1 MELDEPQA
9 LVHLLWLGASVDK
22 KIVDSEREY
31 IQKVCSHEKIPL
43 KLEELK
49 QHHENNPFDQIYQ
62 ECVFT
67 FKELPLDD
75 RLKAV
80 VYLFEMLLSDDLF
93 LDEEDHF
100 FRKVLRDFN
109 ISEEQF
115 RHAPAVFLN
124 QPHVF

>member
-22 KIVDSEREY
+22 NIADSEREY
-31 IQKVCSHEKIPL
+31 IQKVCSHEKITL
-43 KLEELK
+43 ELEELQK
-49 QHHENNPFDQIYQ
+49 YHENNQFDQIYQ

-124 QPHVF
+124 QPYVF

>member
-22 KIVDSEREY
+22 EIADSEREY

-43 KLEELK
+43 KLEELEK
-49 QHHENNPFDQIYQ
+49 HHENNQFDQIYQ

-75 RLKAV
+75 RLKAWFIFLKCCFPMNFFWMKKIIFSGK
-80 VYLFEMLLSDDLF
+80 YLEILIFLKNNSVMLLQCF
-93 LDEEDHF
+93 
-100 FRKVLRDFN
+100 
-109 ISEEQF
+109 
-115 RHAPAVFLN
+115 
-124 QPHVF
+124 

>member
-1 MELDEPQA
+1 MKFNENQA

-22 KIVDSEREY
+22 EIADSEREY

-43 KLEELK
+43 ELEDLQK
-49 QHHENNPFDQIYQ
+49 HHENNRFDQIYQ
-62 ECVFT
+62 ESVHT
-67 FKELPLDD
+67 FKVLPLDD

-115 RHAPAVFLN
+115 RHAPVVFLN

>member
-1 MELDEPQA
+1 M
-9 LVHLLWLGASVDK
+9 
-22 KIVDSEREY
+22 
-31 IQKVCSHEKIPL
+31 
-43 KLEELK
+43 EELEK
-49 QHHENNPFDQIYQ
+49 HHENNQFDQIYQ
-62 ECVFT
+62 ECVLT
-67 FKELPLDD
+67 FKVLPLDD

-80 VYLFEMLLSDDLF
+80 VYLFEMLLSDELF

>member
-1 MELDEPQA
+1 MEFDEPQA
-9 LVHLLWLGASVDK
+9 LMHLLWLGASVDK
-22 KIVDSEREY
+22 EIAYSEREY
-31 IQKVCSHEKIPL
+31 IHKVCSHEKIPL
-43 KLEELK
+43 KLEELEK
-49 QHHENNPFDQIYQ
+49 HHENNQFDQIYQ
-62 ECVFT
+62 NCVFT
-67 FKELPLDD
+67 FKKLPLDD

-80 VYLFEMLLSDDLF
+80 VYLFEMLLSDELF

>member
-1 MELDEPQA
+1 MEFNETQA
-9 LVHLLWLGASVDK
+9 LVHLLWLGASVDI
-22 KIVDSEREY
+22 KIADSEREY

-43 KLEELK
+43 ELEELQK
-49 QHHENNPFDQIYQ
+49 HHENNQFDQIYH

-115 RHAPAVFLN
+115 CHAPAVFLN

>member
-1 MELDEPQA
+1 MEFNETQA

-22 KIVDSEREY
+22 EIADSEREY
-31 IQKVCSHEKIPL
+31 IQKVCSHEDIPL
-43 KLEELK
+43 ELEELQK
-49 QHHENNPFDQIYQ
+49 HHENNRFDQIYQ
-62 ECVFT
+62 KCVFT

-80 VYLFEMLLSDDLF
+80 VYLFEMLLSDELF

>member
-1 MELDEPQA
+1 MEFDETQA

-22 KIVDSEREY
+22 YIASSEREY
-31 IQKVCSHEKIPL
+31 IQKVCSHENIPL
-43 KLEELK
+43 ELEDLQK
-49 QHHENNPFDQIYQ
+49 HHENNRFDQIYQ

-67 FKELPLDD
+67 FKVLPLDD

-100 FRKVLRDFN
+100 FKKVLRDFN

>member
-1 MELDEPQA
+1 MEFDEPQA

-22 KIVDSEREY
+22 KIADSEREY

-43 KLEELK
+43 KLEELEK
-49 QHHENNPFDQIYQ
+49 HHENNQFDKIYQ
-62 ECVFT
+62 ECVFN

-109 ISEEQF
+109 ISE
-115 RHAPAVFLN
+115 
-124 QPHVF
+124 

>member
-22 KIVDSEREY
+22 EIADSEREY

-43 KLEELK
+43 KLEELEK
-49 QHHENNPFDQIYQ
+49 YHENNQFDQIYQ

-80 VYLFEMLLSDDLF
+80 VYLFEMLLSDELF

>member
-1 MELDEPQA
+1 MEFDEPKA

-22 KIVDSEREY
+22 EIADSEREY

-43 KLEELK
+43 ELEDLQK
-49 QHHENNPFDQIYQ
+49 HHENNQFDQIYQ
-62 ECVFT
+62 ECVLT
-67 FKELPLDD
+67 FKVLPLDD

-115 RHAPAVFLN
+115 RHAPTVF
-124 QPHVF
+124 

>member
-1 MELDEPQA
+1 MEFDEYQA
-9 LVHLLWLGASVDK
+9 LVHLLWMGASVDK
-22 KIVDSEREY
+22 KIEDSEREY

-43 KLEELK
+43 KLKELEK
-49 QHHENNPFDQIYQ
+49 HHENNQFDQIYQ
-62 ECVFT
+62 ECFFT

-80 VYLFEMLLSDDLF
+80 VYLFEMLLSDELF

-115 RHAPAVFLN
+115 RHAPAVFFN

>member
-1 MELDEPQA
+1 MAAQGPL
-9 LVHLLWLGASVDK
+9 ASQQNINSL
-22 KIVDSEREY
+22 IV
-31 IQKVCSHEKIPL
+31 
-43 KLEELK
+43 
-49 QHHENNPFDQIYQ
+49 F
-62 ECVFT
+62 VFT

-80 VYLFEMLLSDDLF
+80 VYLFEMLLSDELF

>member
-1 MELDEPQA
+1 MEFNETQA

-22 KIVDSEREY
+22 EISDSEREY

-43 KLEELK
+43 ELEELQK
-49 QHHENNPFDQIYQ
+49 HHENNQFDKIYQ

>member
-1 MELDEPQA
+1 MYL
-9 LVHLLWLGASVDK
+9 S
-22 KIVDSEREY
+22 
-31 IQKVCSHEKIPL
+31 
-43 KLEELK
+43 
-49 QHHENNPFDQIYQ
+49 
-62 ECVFT
+62 FT

-109 ISEEQF
+109 ISEEHF

>member
-1 MELDEPQA
+1 MEFDKPQA

-22 KIVDSEREY
+22 EIADSEREY
-31 IQKVCSHEKIPL
+31 IQKVFNYEKIPL
-43 KLEELK
+43 ELEDLQK
-49 QHHENNPFDQIYQ
+49 HHENKRFDQIYQ
-62 ECVFT
+62 ECVLT
-67 FKELPLDD
+67 FRVLPLDD
-75 RLKAV
+75 RIKAAI
-80 VYLFEMLLSDDLF
+80 YLFEMLLSDDLF

-100 FRKVLRDFN
+100 FRKVLIDFN

>member
-22 KIVDSEREY
+22 EIADSEREY

-43 KLEELK
+43 KLEELEK
-49 QHHENNPFDQIYQ
+49 HHENNQFDQIYQ
-62 ECVFT
+62 GCVLN

-80 VYLFEMLLSDDLF
+80 VYLFEMLLSDELF

>member
-1 MELDEPQA
+1 MEFDEPQA

-22 KIVDSEREY
+22 KIADSEREY

-43 KLEELK
+43 ELEELQK
-49 QHHENNPFDQIYQ
+49 HHENNQFDKIYQ

-75 RLKAV
+75 RLKV
-80 VYLFEMLLSDDLF
+80 VDYLFEMLLSDDLF

-115 RHAPAVFLN
+115 RHAPAVF
-124 QPHVF
+124 

>member
-1 MELDEPQA
+1 MEFDETQA

-22 KIVDSEREY
+22 EIADSEREY

-43 KLEELK
+43 ELEELQK
-49 QHHENNPFDQIYQ
+49 HHENNQFDCVYQ

-100 FRKVLRDFN
+100 FKKVLRDFN